1 MVECSLSRR
10 SKTRTEPSAETEAKT
25 PASPHAM
32 SCTALSCAMSCVSTT
47 PRSMSQTVQ
56 VVSMEAVPMR
66 RGSISFQSKEV
77 RGAQNS
83 EAEALRLSR
92 TERSSGAGAEAERS
106 SRGACQRRRASEEE
120 ARRGVEAARGLNWS
134 LVGG

>member
-10 SKTRTEPSAETEAKT
+10 SKTRTEPSADTEAKT
-25 PASPHAM
+25 PASPQAM

-56 VVSMEAVPMR
+56 VVSMEAVPIR
-66 RGSISFQSKEV
+66 RGSTSFQSKEV

-83 EAEALRLSR
+83 EEALRLSR
-92 TERSSGAGAEAERS
+92 TERSSGAGAVSERS
-106 SRGACQRRRASEEE
+106 SSGVCQMRSVSAEE
-120 ARRGVEAARGLNWS
+120 ARRDGAAARGLNWS

>member
-1 MVECSLSRR
+1 M
-10 SKTRTEPSAETEAKT
+10 
-25 PASPHAM
+25 
-32 SCTALSCAMSCVSTT
+32 
-47 PRSMSQTVQ
+47 VQ
-56 VVSMEAVPMR
+56 VVSMDAVPIR

-92 TERSSGAGAEAERS
+92 TERSSGAGAEGERS
-106 SRGACQRRRASEEE
+106 SSGVCQRRRTSEEE
-120 ARRGVEAARGLNWS
+120 ARRGVAAARGLNWS

>member
-1 MVECSLSRR
+1 VLLVPEVEDADGAVGRDGGEDPGL
-10 SKTRTEPSAETEAKT
+10 PQ
-25 PASPHAM
+25 AM
-32 SCTALSCAMSCVSTT
+32 SCAMSSVSTT

-56 VVSMEAVPMR
+56 VVSMEAVPIR

-83 EAEALRLSR
+83 EAALRLSR
-92 TERSSGAGAEAERS
+92 TERSSGAEAVAERS
-106 SRGACQRRRASEEE
+106 SSGACQMRSVSAEE
-120 ARRGVEAARGLNWS
+120 ARRDGAAARGLNWS